1 MVTETILNRL
11 DKFMAANGLKDRHL
25 EQRCGISNGLLNN
38 LRKKGGEL
46 GQKSIERILKTYPEI
61 NTDWFIRGEGEMLLT
76 SSSPPVKAVVE
87 VVEHGTPVYDV
98 DATCGDV
105 SRPIVFTDEHVIG
118 HVNLPNASPTAVIIR
133 ANGDSMEPHIH
144 DGDWIAVRE
153 VANLNVLY
161 YGQVYLVITNEYR
174 LLKYLRRD
182 EDEQHYVLLRSANE
196 NYDDIRLPKADIR
209 HLFIVENILS
219 LHIKL

>member
-1 MVTETILNRL
+1 MEANERLNELRRYLTNLGLTQDIIAKRFGVTKQAINSLLTGRKPFGKQNAIKWANEFGLN
-11 DKFMAANGLKDRHL
+11 AGW
-25 EQRCGISNGLLNN
+25 LL
-38 LRKKGGEL
+38 
-46 GQKSIERILKTYPEI
+46 T
-61 NTDWFIRGEGEMLLT
+61 GEGEM
-76 SSSPPVKAVVE
+76 VKQSTETVVDM
-87 VVEHGTPVYDV
+87 VEHGTPVYNI
-98 DATCGDV
+98 DATCGDL
-105 SRPIVFTDEHVIG
+105 SRPIVFADEHIIG
-118 HVNLPNASPTAVIIR
+118 HVNLPNVSPTAAIIR

-153 VANLNVLY
+153 VANLDVLF

-182 EDEQHYVLLRSANE
+182 EDEKNYVILRSDNKE
-196 NYDDIRLPKADIR
+196 YDDIRLPKAEIR

>member
-1 MVTETILNRL
+1 MGNTIKERTLEFIIHKNISVKEFEIRCGLSNGYVAAMRKGFGADKLNNVLTEFPELNR
-11 DKFMAANGLKDRHL
+11 DW
-25 EQRCGISNGLLNN
+25 LLYN
-38 LRKKGGEL
+38 
-46 GQKSIERILKTYPEI
+46 
-61 NTDWFIRGEGEMLLT
+61 EGEMEMN
-76 SSSPPVKAVVE
+76 SAKEVVE

-98 DATCGDV
+98 DATCGNG

-118 HVNLPNASPTAVIIR
+118 HVNLPNVSPTAVIIR

>member
-1 MVTETILNRL
+1 MGQTIKERTIEFIKYKGISVKEFEIRCGLSNGYVANMRKGYSAEKLKDVLSAYPELNR
-11 DKFMAANGLKDRHL
+11 DW
-25 EQRCGISNGLLNN
+25 LLYN
-38 LRKKGGEL
+38 
-46 GQKSIERILKTYPEI
+46 
-61 NTDWFIRGEGEMLLT
+61 EGEMLKEQPT
-76 SSSPPVKAVVE
+76 EPPPQVVE
-87 VVEHGTPVYDV
+87 VVEHGTPVYDL
-98 DATCGDV
+98 DATCGDR
-105 SRPIVFTDEHVIG
+105 SRPIVFTDEHIIG
-118 HVNLPNASPTAVIIR
+118 HVNLPNVSPTAVIIR

-153 VANLNVLY
+153 VANLNVIY

-182 EDEQHYVLLRSANE
+182 EDEQHYVILRSDNA
-196 NYDDIRLPKADIR
+196 NYDDIRLPKNEIR

>member
-1 MVTETILNRL
+1 M
-11 DKFMAANGLKDRHL
+11 DKKLLMLREYFENK
-25 EQRCGISNGLLNN
+25 GISQKEIAEALGKDKSYVNQLLTGKKQFGKNTARLFSDHFGLSYTWL
-38 LRKKGGEL
+38 L
-46 GQKSIERILKTYPEI
+46 T
-61 NTDWFIRGEGEMLLT
+61 GEGLMTE
-76 SSSPPVKAVVE
+76 PAVIE
-87 VVEHGTPVYDV
+87 VVEHGTPVYDI
-98 DATCGDV
+98 DATCGDI
-105 SRPIVFTDEHVIG
+105 SRPIVFADEHIIG
-118 HVNLPNASPTAVIIR
+118 HVNLPNVSPNAVIIR

-174 LLKYLRRD
+174 LLKFLRRD
-182 EDEQHYVLLRSANE
+182 EDEQNYIILRSDNK
-196 NYDDIRLPKADIR
+196 NYDDIRLPKSDIK

>member
-1 MVTETILNRL
+1 MEQDERLNELRRYLTNLGLTQEEIAKRFGVTKQAINSLLTGRKPFGKQNAIKWAKEFGLN
-11 DKFMAANGLKDRHL
+11 AAW
-25 EQRCGISNGLLNN
+25 LL
-38 LRKKGGEL
+38 
-46 GQKSIERILKTYPEI
+46 T
-61 NTDWFIRGEGEMLLT
+61 GEGEMAKQST
-76 SSSPPVKAVVE
+76 KEVVE

-98 DATCGDV
+98 DATCGNG
-105 SRPIVFTDEHVIG
+105 SRPIVFTDEHIIG
-118 HVNLPNASPTAVIIR
+118 HVNLPNVSPTAVIIR

-182 EDEQHYVLLRSANE
+182 EDEQHYVILRSDNE

>member
-1 MVTETILNRL
+1 MGTNERLNELRRYLTNLGLTQDEIAKRFGVTKQAINSLLTGRKPFGKQNAIKWANEFGLN
-11 DKFMAANGLKDRHL
+11 AAW
-25 EQRCGISNGLLNN
+25 LL
-38 LRKKGGEL
+38 
-46 GQKSIERILKTYPEI
+46 T
-61 NTDWFIRGEGEMLLT
+61 GEGEMIKGST
-76 SSSPPVKAVVE
+76 ETVVE
-87 VVEHGTPVYDV
+87 VAEHGTPVYDI
-98 DATCGDV
+98 DATCGDL
-105 SRPIVFTDEHVIG
+105 SRPIVFTDEHIIG
-118 HVNLPNASPTAVIIR
+118 HVNLPNVSQNSIIIR

-161 YGQVYLVITNEYR
+161 YGQVYLIITNEYR

-182 EDEQHYVLLRSANE
+182 EDDEQHYIILRSDNP
-196 NYDDIRLPKADIR
+196 NYDDIRLPKADIK